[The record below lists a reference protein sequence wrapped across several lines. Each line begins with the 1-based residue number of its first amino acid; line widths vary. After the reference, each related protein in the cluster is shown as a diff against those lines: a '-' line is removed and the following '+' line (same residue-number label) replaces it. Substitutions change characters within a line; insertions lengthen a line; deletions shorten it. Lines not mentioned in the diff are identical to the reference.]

1 MAHVAYLSGGL
12 ISMSSRLFAS
22 AVAFG
27 PLTLVH
33 DEGELLPDEW
43 LVEANSTLQ
52 TVKEGN
58 PAGQASGRRGPWHPV
73 APWLFPA
80 RAGRLGRGLLGSAG
94 VRTSVSRT
102 RTRGHH

>member
-1 MAHVAYLSGGL
+1 
-12 ISMSSRLFAS
+12 MSSRLFAS

-52 TVKEGN
+52 TVKEGIRLVR
-58 PAGQASGRRGPWHPV
+58 PLVGAALGTRWHPGCSPPEQV
-73 APWLFPA
+73 ALDEVSSAPPA
-80 RAGRLGRGLLGSAG
+80 
-94 VRTSVSRT
+94 
-102 RTRGHH
+102 